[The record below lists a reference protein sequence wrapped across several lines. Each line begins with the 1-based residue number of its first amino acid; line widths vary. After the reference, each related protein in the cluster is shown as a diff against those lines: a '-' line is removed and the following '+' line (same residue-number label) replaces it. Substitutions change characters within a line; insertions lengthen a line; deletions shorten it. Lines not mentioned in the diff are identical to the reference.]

1 METIVVAII
10 SGAFSLAGILLT
22 YYLNRRDLIQPE
34 KQTATQQEP
43 SPPPLDRTSPSS
55 IPRQQHRAKTP
66 LRVPLVLW
74 LSVFPYSVIAI
85 LLIQSG
91 SALDRKMGYLHVVV
105 AVILAIGSI
114 FATAR
119 YRLASKVSFL
129 GGILQIGI
137 MLVLLANNIGRTLS
151 IVEFNLTIA
160 LAFIGIGI
168 FYAVRAR
175 PRVEE
180 DRSHE
185 QKRVMI
191 AVAVALVI
199 ASVAGGIAYHMIAEQ
214 RSLTEHALGS
224 WSTKREGGKAPFVA
238 RGMSKKQVESILGPP
253 RSIENRDF
261 GTWKQTTYVYRRG
274 VNIVTIVFKDDRVE
288 SQQSTLSPRFS
299 LS

>member
-10 SGAFSLAGILLT
+10 SGAFSIVGILLT
-22 YYLNRRDLIQPE
+22 YYLNRRDLLRRE
-34 KQTATQQEP
+34 ERTDTQREP
-43 SPPPLDRTSPSS
+43 SPQRPELPSPLP
-55 IPRQQHRAKTP
+55 IPKPQHRAKTP

-85 LLIQSG
+85 LLIQSRYT
-91 SALDRKMGYLHVVV
+91 LVQKMGYLHVVV

-114 FATAR
+114 FATAH

-137 MLVLLANNIGRTLS
+137 MFTLLADREPLS
-151 IVEFNLTIA
+151 AVEFNLTIA

-168 FYAVRAR
+168 FYAVRTR

-191 AVAVALVI
+191 ALAVALVI
-199 ASVAGGIAYHMIAEQ
+199 ASIVGGIAYYMIAEQ
-214 RSLTEHALGS
+214 RSSTQHATAS
-224 WSTKREGGKAPFVA
+224 WSPKPSVGKAPSVA
-238 RGMSKKQVESILGPP
+238 QGMSKKEVESILGPP
-253 RSIENRDF
+253 RSVENRDF
-261 GTWKQTTYVYRRG
+261 DTWKQTTYVYRRG

-288 SQQSTLSPRFS
+288 SQQITLSP
-299 LS
+299 